1 MRCYVCGA
9 TPKQFHNLS
18 NFPHPK
24 NDTYK
29 YGISPLHKWIRCFEM
44 FIHISYRIE
53 VQKWQISS
61 AEDQVK
67 VSAKKK
73 LVHDRFKAELG
84 LRIDELKWGAG
95 NTNHGNLAQRAFEQ
109 EEKFTKICD
118 RDESL
123 MHRFHMIL
131 VAISCK
137 HPIDP
142 NKFQTYCHD
151 MAKRSLGVE

>member
-1 MRCYVCGA
+1 ML
-9 TPKQFHNLS
+9 T
-18 NFPHPK
+18 
-24 NDTYK
+24 D
-29 YGISPLHKWIRCFEM
+29 
-44 FIHISYRIE
+44 ISYRIE
-53 VQKWQISS
+53 VQKWLISS

-84 LRIDELKWGAG
+84 LRIDEPKRGAG
-95 NTNHGNLAQRAFEQ
+95 NTNHGNLARRAFEQ
-109 EEKFTKICD
+109 EEKFAKICEL
-118 RDESL
+118 DESL
-123 MHRFHMIL
+123 MHRFYMIL

-151 MAKRSLGVE
+151 TAKRSLGVE